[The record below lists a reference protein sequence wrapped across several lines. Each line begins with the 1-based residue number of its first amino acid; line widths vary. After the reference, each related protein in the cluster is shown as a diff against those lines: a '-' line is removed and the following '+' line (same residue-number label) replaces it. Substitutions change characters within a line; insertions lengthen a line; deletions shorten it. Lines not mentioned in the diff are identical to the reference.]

1 MAEEKEHSPK
11 EFTDEELDRVVA
23 AKEHI
28 KHGFPRVIAVGGK
41 IYTVRQVS
49 KAVRARIHAFELE
62 AYALSGKQKEAMPL
76 KEAKKIQRKLDTLHA
91 KTAAYYLL
99 GNKAL
104 FVPFLFALTWRRLML
119 RYEEHTATI
128 NNVALNDEEVGF
140 SLANWENTKQQLALS
155 MKPIGDGVRDTLKR
169 WRAAEKQVAED
180 ATKKKEEGSKSKVSS
195 PRRPTTRK

>member
-1 MAEEKEHSPK
+1 MTKDKEKPLEL
-11 EFTDEELDRVVA
+11 TAEELDRMVA

-41 IYTVRQVS
+41 TYTVRQVS
-49 KAVRARIHAFELE
+49 KKVRARIHALELE

-76 KEAKKIQRKLDTLHA
+76 GKAKKIQRKLDRLHA

-99 GNKAL
+99 GNRAIWMPWL
-104 FVPFLFALTWRRLML
+104 FSLTWRRLMM

-128 NNVALNDEEVGF
+128 NNTALNDEEVGF

-155 MKPIGDGVRDTLKR
+155 MKPIGDGVRQTLKR
-169 WRAAEKQVAED
+169 WEAAEAQAAED
-180 ATKKKEEGSKSKVSS
+180 AMKKKAEDSK
-195 PRRPTTRK
+195 

>member
-1 MAEEKEHSPK
+1 MAEEEKEKPQ
-11 EFTDEELDRVVA
+11 ELTDEELDRMVA

-41 IYTVRQVS
+41 TYKVRQIG
-49 KAVRARIHAFELE
+49 KWVRMRIHTLELE

-76 KEAKKIQRKLDTLHA
+76 RKAKKIQRKLDTLHA

-99 GNKAL
+99 NNKAL

-128 NNVALNDEEVGF
+128 NNAALNDEEVGF
-140 SLANWENTKQQLALS
+140 SLANWENTKRQLALS
-155 MKPIGDGVRDTLKR
+155 MKPIGDGVRETLKR
-169 WRAAEKQVAED
+169 WRAAEAQAAED
-180 ATKKKEEGSKSKVSS
+180 ATKKKAEDSK
-195 PRRPTTRK
+195 